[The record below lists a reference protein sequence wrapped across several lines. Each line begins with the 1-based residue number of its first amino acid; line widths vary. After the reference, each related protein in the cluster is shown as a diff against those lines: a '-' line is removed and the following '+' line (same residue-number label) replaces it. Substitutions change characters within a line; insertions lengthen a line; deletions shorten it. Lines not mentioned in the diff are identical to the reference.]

1 MKCLS
6 LWQPWASLLFSP
18 GEFRKEFETRPRAMG
33 IKVGETIAIHAAKT
47 LDGFRALDQIRRD
60 DRFVIRQ
67 SLAEQF
73 PEVKPGEL
81 WQNVLPFGAIVGVL
95 TIGGMNRVEEIRDV
109 ITERERAFGD
119 FRDGRFAIATVDP
132 VKFAEPIPFKGL
144 QGVFFVP
151 AHVLNQES
159 AA

>member
-33 IKVGETIAIHAAKT
+33 LKPGETIAIHAAKT
-47 LDGFRALDQIRRD
+47 LDGFRALDQIRRS
-60 DRFVIRQ
+60 DRFLILQ

-73 PEVKPGEL
+73 PEVQPGEL
-81 WQNVLPFGAIVGVL
+81 LQNVVPFGAIVGTL
-95 TIGGMNRVEEIRDV
+95 TIAGVHRVEEIRDV

-119 FRDGRFAIATVDP
+119 FRDGRFAIATIEP

-151 AHVLNQES
+151 SHIITEAT
-159 AA
+159 